1 MNATLRNRGLFA
13 ALVLAVLASA
23 VAVVYAKHENRKL
36 FAELQVLTQ
45 QRDQL
50 EVDWSRLQIEQSVWS
65 SHARVEQLGREQMH
79 MRSPGPDEI
88 RSLP

>member
-1 MNATLRNRGLFA
+1 MSPGIRRAGLLGV
-13 ALVLAVLASA
+13 LVVAVLASA
-23 VAVVYAKHENRKL
+23 LAVVYAKHENRKL
-36 FAELQVLTQ
+36 FAELQALTQ

>member
-1 MNATLRNRGLFA
+1 MNPVLRHGL
-13 ALVLAVLASA
+13 LMGVLAVAVLASA
-23 VAVVYAKHENRKL
+23 LAVVRAKHENRKL
-36 FAELQVLTQ
+36 FAELQVLAA